1 VSEEELINNIPIKK
15 DNKGDLYFRANEIEN
30 IINEIEQEKDKKIER
45 LNNIIKEVREK
56 IESVQMLGLRSGK
69 TFIATLLNDILK
81 ILDKVNNDE

>member
-1 VSEEELINNIPIKK
+1 MSEEELINNIPIKK